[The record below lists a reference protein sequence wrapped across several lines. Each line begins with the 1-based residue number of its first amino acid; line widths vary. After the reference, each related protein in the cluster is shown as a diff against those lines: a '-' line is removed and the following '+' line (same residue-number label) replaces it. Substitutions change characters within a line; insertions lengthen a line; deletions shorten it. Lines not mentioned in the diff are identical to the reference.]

1 MKEKVNQLRVLLMR
15 WLPACLSIY
24 ILVLILK
31 AVGLYDPLITL
42 LLALKP
48 LLYGLILALSLQP
61 IIMSLNKYFTN
72 RTSVFIVYGGGMIV
86 FLGFLLLLLQG

>member
-1 MKEKVNQLRVLLMR
+1 MKEKVNQLRVFLMR

-61 IIMSLNKYFTN
+61 IIMSLNKYFTTISYTHLMPGTRN
-72 RTSVFIVYGGGMIV
+72 
-86 FLGFLLLLLQG
+86 